1 MWTWIRRLIYLLIL
15 GGIGAGIY
23 FAYPQAIAYWT
34 TTRLPEFR
42 FAPVTRG
49 DLVVVVNATGTV
61 EPVQRVVVGSFVSGP
76 IEQLHVD
83 FNDRVSKGDLLA
95 KIDPRIYEAS
105 VARDE
110 ALLATAKAEVERV
123 RALLHQA
130 MADEQ
135 RALALREMNS
145 GYISQTEIDQ
155 YRYNA
160 MALQAQLKVA
170 EASVDQAEANL
181 RNSRAN
187 LGYAEIRSPVDGVVI
202 NRKID
207 PGQTLAASFQTP
219 EMFIIAVDLDER
231 VYIHASVDEA
241 DIGLLRRAEE
251 NRQPVYF
258 TVDAYPDDLFEG
270 TIREIRLNPST
281 LQNVVTYPVVVEAPN
296 RQRKL
301 LPGMTAN
308 LSFQIEEHEQ
318 VLRVPNAALR
328 FYPKIEHVH
337 PDDRKILEGR
347 EETWDEA
354 KDDSAAMQSAK
365 QRIAGRQERHRRHV
379 WVLEGQWLR
388 AVEVITGVSD
398 YKYTEVVSG
407 NVSEEQELVVGTKS

>member
-1 MWTWIRRLIYLLIL
+1 MWAWIKRLIYLLIL
-15 GGIGAGIY
+15 GGIVVGGY
-23 FAYPQAIAYWT
+23 FLYPRAIAYWT
-34 TTRLPEFR
+34 RRQMPEFR

-61 EPVQRVVVGSFVSGP
+61 EPVERVVVGSFVSGP
-76 IEQLHVD
+76 IDELFVD
-83 FNDRVSKGDLLA
+83 FNDQVSKGDLLA
-95 KIDPRIYEAS
+95 KIDPRIYEAA

-110 ALLATAKAEVERV
+110 AALATAKAEVERV

-135 RALALREMNS
+135 RALALREMNA

-160 MALQAQLKVA
+160 QALQAQLKVA
-170 EASVDQAEANL
+170 EASVAQAEANL
-181 RNSRAN
+181 KNSRAN

-202 NRKID
+202 DRKID
-207 PGQTLAASFQTP
+207 PGQTLAAAFQTP
-219 EMFIIAVDLDER
+219 EMFVIGVDMDKR
-231 VYIHASVDEA
+231 MYVYASVDEA
-241 DIGLLRRAEE
+241 DIGLIRRAEKSG
-251 NRQPVYF
+251 QPVYF
-258 TVDAYPDDLFEG
+258 TVDAYADDLFEG
-270 TIREIRLNPST
+270 TIHEVRLNPNT

-296 RQRKL
+296 RERKL

-308 LSFQIEEHEQ
+308 LSFQIEEHKH

-328 FYPKIEHVH
+328 FYPKTEHVH

-347 EETWDEA
+347 EETWDDEQS
-354 KDDSAAMQSAK
+354 DSTAMQSAK
-365 QRIAGRQERHRRHV
+365 QRIAARRQRYRRHV
-379 WVLEGQWLR
+379 WVLDGQWLR
-388 AVEVITGVSD
+388 AVEVTTGVSD

-407 NVSEEQELVVGTKS
+407 KLTEGQKLVIGTKS